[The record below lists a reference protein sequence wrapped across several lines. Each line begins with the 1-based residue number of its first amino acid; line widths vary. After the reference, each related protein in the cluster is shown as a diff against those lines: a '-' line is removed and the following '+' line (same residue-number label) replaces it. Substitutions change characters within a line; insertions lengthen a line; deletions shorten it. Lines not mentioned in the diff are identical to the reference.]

1 MTHPRQ
7 LARLLAGA
15 ILCLFA
21 LTWLESPLRAPAG
34 RRIQM
39 LAVAPQFWGYFAA
52 PLQDRMELFRLRG
65 GAWVRADFPLSSP
78 RNLFGLRRGPVLH
91 STELRALLRE
101 AQPEWSEATLRE
113 SDVPEAT
120 TPGVSVRNLARQPQ
134 LCGDVLVVERTPVP
148 WAWASS
154 RRGVSMPVKYARLD
168 VQC

>member
-7 LARLLAGA
+7 MARLIAGA

-21 LTWLESPLRAPAG
+21 VTWLDSPFRAPAG
-34 RRIQM
+34 RRLQM

-65 GAWVRADFPLSSP
+65 GSWVRTDVPLGSP
-78 RNLFGLRRGPVLH
+78 QNLFGLRRGPVLH
-91 STELRALLRE
+91 SSELRALLRD
-101 AQPEWSEATLRE
+101 APLEWSEAAVRDGE
-113 SDVPEAT
+113 IPEAT
-120 TPGVSVRNLARQPQ
+120 PAGVTVRNLARTPQ

-148 WAWASS
+148 WAWAGSH
-154 RRGVSMPVKYARLD
+154 RPVSMPVKYARLD